1 MFQDK
6 SGIFADFGFKLV
18 VINTLLDKE
27 TSFSEEL
34 IHMKEKYVDTY
45 DGDGFACIPEMVA
58 YFENLTLTEKDLE
71 QVTELS
77 FDGGE
82 DIYFLL
88 MTDWDGESDEFDVK
102 SVNGFK
108 KLHNLKKVNYIAMCE
123 KRLMDEFIEAGIS
136 VNK

>member
-6 SGIFADFGFKLV
+6 SGVFADFGFKLV
-18 VINTLLDKE
+18 VINALLDKE

-34 IHMKEKYVDTY
+34 KKMKETYVDTY
-45 DGDGFACIPEMVA
+45 DGDGFTCIPEMAA
-58 YFENLTLTEKDLE
+58 YFENLVLTEKDLE

-102 SVNGFK
+102 SVEGFE
-108 KLHNLKKVNYIAMCE
+108 KLPHLKKVNYIAMCDK
-123 KRLMDEFIEAGIS
+123 KRMDEFTKAGIPVS
-136 VNK
+136 